1 MSNFAA
7 AKITNFNLNIAV
19 NTRFLISN
27 KMEGIGGYTYEV
39 VRRMVLA
46 HPEHE
51 FLFIFDRQYDPKF
64 VFAPNITP
72 VVVYPSARHP
82 ILWYIWFELRLPYI
96 LKKHQVDVFF
106 SPDSYLSCRSKIP
119 TVMTVHDIIPLQYLK
134 GVPKMAGLFYQYFLP
149 KYLQRADQIVTI
161 SHYVKNSILEK
172 NLAKNDKIKVIWN
185 GCSEIFKPNNVAQKA
200 KIKAKY
206 SQNCDFFFYTGAIHP
221 RKNVDGLINA
231 FDRYKSKTLHKTKLL
246 IAGRFAWETRAV
258 TQAYEQSS
266 YREDIVFLGYL
277 PQEDLVALMA
287 SAMALVLISINEGF
301 GLPVAEAY
309 NCDTPVI
316 CSNSSALAEV
326 GEGAALL
333 VNPMDFEEVKEAM
346 VAVSNSEKRWQVI
359 ENQRIR
365 RSDFSWDKAAEEVW
379 ASIIRCK

>member
-7 AKITNFNLNIAV
+7 AKITNLNLKIAV

-51 FLFIFDRQYDPKF
+51 FLFLFDRQYDQKF

-72 VVVYPSARHP
+72 IVVYPSARHP

-96 LKKHQVDVFF
+96 LKKHKVDVFF
-106 SPDSYLSCRSKIP
+106 SPDSYLSFRSKVRTI
-119 TVMTVHDIIPLQYLK
+119 MTVHDIIPLQQPE
-134 GVPKMAGLFYQYFLP
+134 GVPKMAVWFYQYFLP
-149 KYLQRADQIVTI
+149 KYLHRADEIVTI

-172 NLAKNDKIKVIWN
+172 NLAKSDKITVVWN
-185 GCSEIFKPNNVAQKA
+185 GCSESFKPSNEAQKA

-221 RKNVDGLINA
+221 RKNVDGLIKA
-231 FDRYKSKTLHKTKLL
+231 FDLYKAETRNETKLL
-246 IAGRFAWETRAV
+246 LAGRLAWDTEEV
-258 TQAYEQSS
+258 TKAYNHSS
-266 YREDIVFLGYL
+266 YRDDIMFLGYL
-277 PQEDLVALMA
+277 PQEDLVALMG
-287 SAMALVLISINEGF
+287 SAVALMLISINEGF
-301 GLPVAEAY
+301 GLPIVEAF

-333 VNPMDFEEVKEAM
+333 VNPLDFEEVKEAM
-346 VAVSNSEKRWQVI
+346 LAVGNPQKRTQII

-365 RSDFSWDKAAEEVW
+365 REVFSWNKVAEEVW
-379 ASIIRCK
+379 EVIIS